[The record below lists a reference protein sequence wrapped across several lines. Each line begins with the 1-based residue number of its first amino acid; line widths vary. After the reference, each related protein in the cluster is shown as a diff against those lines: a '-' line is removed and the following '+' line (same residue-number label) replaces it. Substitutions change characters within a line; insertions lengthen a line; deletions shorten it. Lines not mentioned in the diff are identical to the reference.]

1 MRTVFQPAVFAAIL
15 YAGCGPAAL
24 ELPAGVTCKRQ
35 HAWGSLSSAAAGD
48 CVALPSGTSRQAIT
62 VPAGVHLAATQGST
76 TELQSMGTMPVV
88 TLGPGASLS
97 GVTITQ
103 ATGVGV
109 FVDRHATLANVK
121 VSNAA
126 SGVIAWC
133 EDDCSTDPSSTFTGV
148 EVTKSGVGLWAK
160 GTKVTVEQG
169 RFAESQGTSLGSG
182 YGVVASH
189 GAQLTMNGTAVESN
203 QELGVLVDGA
213 RNTSAALSAV
223 NVKNNLGRGVW
234 AQGLTGTMAAP
245 RLSLDDCVLDG
256 NAIAGLGARAST
268 GIRVTGGRVTNTK
281 LAPAQT
287 ATPGVTVMI
296 GDGIGVF
303 DATGDIAMSS
313 VTLESNQR
321 AQLIVDQGASGV
333 SLTAS
338 TVTQGTGQAGVIV
351 QRTTQTV
358 TAPNIVTPM
367 PGMELPISA
376 PQLMVPV
383 R

>member
-1 MRTVFQPAVFAAIL
+1 MRPVTQLAVIIVVLISA
-15 YAGCGPAAL
+15 CGPAAL
-24 ELPAGVTCKRQ
+24 DLPPGVTCNRQ
-35 HAWGSLSSAAAGD
+35 HALDALASAAAGD
-48 CVALPSGTSRQAIT
+48 CVALPSGTSRQALT
-62 VPAGVHLAATQGST
+62 VPPGVHLAATAGST
-76 TELQSMGTMPVV
+76 TELQSMGSMPVV
-88 TLGPGASLS
+88 TLRPGASLS
-97 GVTITQ
+97 GVTISS
-103 ATGVGV
+103 AAGIAV
-109 FVDRHATLANVK
+109 FVDRHATLSSVK
-121 VSNAA
+121 VA
-126 SGVIAWC
+126 SAGTGVVAWC
-133 EDDCSTDPSSTFTGV
+133 EDDCRTDPASTFTDV
-148 EVTKSGVGLWAK
+148 EVTKSGVGLWVK

-213 RNTSAALSAV
+213 RDTRATLSTV
-223 NVKNNLGRGVW
+223 TVRNNAGRGVW

-245 RLSLDDCVLDG
+245 NLTLDGCTLDG

-268 GIRVTGGRVTNTK
+268 GIRVTGGRIANTR

-287 ATPGVTVMI
+287 TTPGVTMMI
-296 GDGIGVF
+296 GDGVGVF
-303 DATGDIAMSS
+303 DSTGDVALTS

-321 AQLIVDQGASGV
+321 AQLIVDTGGAGV
-333 SLTAS
+333 SLTQS

-351 QRTTQTV
+351 QRTSQTV
-358 TAPNIVTPM
+358 TAPNITMPM
-367 PGMELPISA
+367 AGMELPISS